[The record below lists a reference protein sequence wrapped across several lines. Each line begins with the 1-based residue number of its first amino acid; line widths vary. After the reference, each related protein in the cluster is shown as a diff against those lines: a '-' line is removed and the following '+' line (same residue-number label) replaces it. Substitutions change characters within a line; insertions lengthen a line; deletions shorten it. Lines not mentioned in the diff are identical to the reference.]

1 MFNGQKEKSRKLVE
15 TLNLDLLER
24 LSPRSQAAFKME
36 DQPGTSEFNGNY
48 LIDVEQEKT
57 VDVES
62 AHDERTSEN

>member
-1 MFNGQKEKSRKLVE
+1 M
-15 TLNLDLLER
+15 NLDLLER
-24 LSPRSQAAFKME
+24 LSSRSQAAFKME